1 MWEVGGEK
9 ARVVYRLLFDALTED
24 RQRQVINSYAW
35 YLIYMYDYSLQV
47 SDRTRLHLLT
57 VAVISVIKFL
67 HFLLGMHRWGCSGVV
82 VSTLGFRSEGR
93 RFEVQSLPPC
103 RFLRQETLPHI
114 VSLHSG
120 V

>member
-1 MWEVGGEK
+1 MWEVDGEK

-35 YLIYMYDYSLQV
+35 YLIYTYHYSLQV
-47 SDRTRLHLLT
+47 SDCTRLHLLT
-57 VAVISVIKFL
+57 VAVISFLKFL
-67 HFLLGMHRWGCSGVV
+67 HFLLGIYRWGRSGVV
-82 VSTLGFRSEGR
+82 VSMLDFRSEGR
-93 RFEVQSLPPC
+93 WFDAQSLPPC

-114 VSLHSG
+114 VSLHPG